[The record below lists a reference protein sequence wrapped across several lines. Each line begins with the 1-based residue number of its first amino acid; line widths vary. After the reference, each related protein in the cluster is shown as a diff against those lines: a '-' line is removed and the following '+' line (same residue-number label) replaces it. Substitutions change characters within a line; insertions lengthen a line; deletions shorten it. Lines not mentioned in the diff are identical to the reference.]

1 MEIASS
7 PASIAIHKA
16 VLDLI
21 LSSMCRPYAVY
32 IGIQR
37 SQFSGSPAL
46 ILFHSVQTGTC
57 LSVPLVGAS
66 TIQIAA
72 KVRESDLAFEV
83 TRPAPAPAP
92 TPSRTFRLGCD
103 VLKSLSQGSNDWG
116 VIQKRVRAIRSGARR

>member
-1 MEIASS
+1 MQTASS
-7 PASIAIHKA
+7 PASIASHKA

-21 LSSMCRPYAVY
+21 LSSMCQPHAVY

-66 TIQIAA
+66 KIQIAA
-72 KVRESDLAFEV
+72 KVRESDLIFAGKS
-83 TRPAPAPAP
+83 PAPALP
-92 TPSRTFRLGCD
+92 PSRTYRFGCD

>member
-1 MEIASS
+1 MEIVSS

-16 VLDLI
+16 VLDLM
-21 LSSMCRPYAVY
+21 LSSMCQPYAVY

-46 ILFHSVQTGTC
+46 ILFHSMQTGTC

-66 TIQIAA
+66 KIQIAA
-72 KVRESDLAFEV
+72 VVRESDLLFSGIS
-83 TRPAPAPAP
+83 PAPALP
-92 TPSRTFRLGCD
+92 PSRTYRLGSD